1 MTRAAPPWLEDFQA
15 RFGAVLRAPLDR
27 ATGTLT
33 VTEGAY
39 EAGMVEATV
48 DGPTTTGAE
57 RLAVY
62 NRQYWF
68 RLFGVLHSA
77 FPLACRL
84 IGYWAFNAYAA
95 RYLDV
100 HPPHGW
106 DIDGVADGFVQF
118 FERELEYDD
127 APEREAIVEAARID
141 AAFRDVF
148 RAPPIMPYRPSA
160 EDEAH
165 LLDARLVLS
174 PAVAIVSEHS
184 ALADLRRTIVRDEG
198 ERRVPFPR
206 PWPEVRFIA
215 LVRSDEGTGEIPL
228 ETREAEL
235 LRLLAEHPVRAA
247 LGLLERACP
256 AQERA
261 ALPAKTQNWLA
272 RSVLHGFWT
281 GRR

>member
-27 ATGTLT
+27 ATGTLKA
-33 VTEGAY
+33 VEGAY
-39 EAGMVEATV
+39 DAGMVESIV
-48 DGPTTTGAE
+48 DGPATTSAE

-77 FPLACRL
+77 FPLTCRL
-84 IGYWAFNAYAA
+84 MGYWAFNAYAA
-95 RYLDV
+95 RYLDA
-100 HPPHGW
+100 HPPRGW
-106 DIDGVADGFVQF
+106 DLDSVADGFVRF
-118 FERELEYDD
+118 FEPEHDD
-127 APEREAIVEAARID
+127 APERIAIVEAARID

-148 RAPPIMPYRPSA
+148 RAPPVTPFRPSA

-165 LLDARLVLS
+165 LLDARLVVS

-184 ALADLRRTIVRDEG
+184 ALADVRRTILRDES

-206 PWPEVRFIA
+206 HWPEVRLLAI
-215 LVRSDEGTGEIPL
+215 VRTDEGTGEIPL
-228 ETREAEL
+228 EAREAEL

-247 LGLLERACP
+247 LGLLERACTES
-256 AQERA
+256 ERA
-261 ALPAKTQNWLA
+261 TLPAKTQNWLA
-272 RSVLHGFWT
+272 RSVMRGFWM

>member
-27 ATGTLT
+27 STGTLT
-33 VTEGAY
+33 ANVSDY
-39 EAGMVEATV
+39 EPSMVESIVA
-48 DGPTTTGAE
+48 GPAITGAE

-68 RLFGVLHSA
+68 RMFGVLHSA

-84 IGYWAFNAYAA
+84 LGYWAFNAHAA
-95 RYLDV
+95 RYLDAHV
-100 HPPHGW
+100 PSGW
-106 DIDGVADGFVQF
+106 DVDTVPDAFAAF
-118 FERELEYDD
+118 FERDLEHVD
-127 APEREAIVEAARID
+127 AAKRQALVESVRMD

-148 RAPPIMPYRPSA
+148 RAPPVTPFRPTR

-165 LLDARLVLS
+165 LLDARLVAS
-174 PAVAIVSEHS
+174 PAVAIVEEHS
-184 ALADLRRTIVRDEG
+184 ALANLRRTILRDES
-198 ERRVPFPR
+198 ERSAPFPEA
-206 PWPEVRFIA
+206 WPEARFIA
-215 LVRSDEGTGEIPL
+215 LARTDEGTKELSL

-247 LGLLERACP
+247 LALVERSCP
-256 AQERA
+256 EGERD
-261 ALPAKTQNWLA
+261 ALPAKTRLWLA
-272 RSVLHGFWT
+272 RSVQRGWWT